1 MLSRIRRLPSPA
13 LIIASIALVFAIA
26 GGIGYAASKING
38 KRIKAHSIAAGKLKD
53 HTLTGRQMKSKSI
66 PGGKLKPNTVTGL
79 QVKESTLGKVPS
91 AAEADHATNADNA
104 AHATNADHAVNADHA
119 TSADQA
125 TNAST
130 LNGADASNLVSGYAT
145 IRAGAAPAV
154 LNSGGKRVSSVSV
167 SRVGTGNYNVTFN
180 GNFPGVTS
188 INQVA
193 TSATMWDTDNFDT
206 ASASNDQSSA
216 NSSAITVRV
225 FTWQTNTA
233 TLTDRDF
240 SLTIMTP

>member
-1 MLSRIRRLPSPA
+1 MIRRIRRLPSPA
-13 LIIASIALVFAIA
+13 LIVASVALVFAIA
-26 GGIGYAASKING
+26 GGIGYAATKING
-38 KRIKAHSIAAGKLKD
+38 KNIRSQSIGAGKLKD
-53 HTLTGRQMKSKSI
+53 HTLTGRQIKSQSV
-66 PGGKLKPNTVTGL
+66 PGGKLKLNSVNGTRIN
-79 QVKESTLGKVPS
+79 ESTLGQVPS
-91 AAEADHATNADNA
+91 AAQADNA
-104 AHATNADHAVNADHA
+104 THATNADHAVNADHA

-145 IRAGAAPAV
+145 IRAGVAPTV

-216 NSSAITVRV
+216 SASAITVRV